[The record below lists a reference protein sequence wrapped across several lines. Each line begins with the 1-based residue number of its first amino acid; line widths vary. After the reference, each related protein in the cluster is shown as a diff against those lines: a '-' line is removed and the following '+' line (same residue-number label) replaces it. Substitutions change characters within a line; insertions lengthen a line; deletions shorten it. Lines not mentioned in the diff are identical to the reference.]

1 MASQGKTLDL
11 LILFLPSYIH
21 SSFYTWIINGVSI
34 FLWIFIFMDKF
45 TCQNENFPFF
55 LILDPWIFFLYVDSM
70 LEYSKIYEKSNVMK
84 IQICWGFLSDI
95 TNFYLTQYNLDY
107 LSSQYKYL
115 CKSLKSKWNNQ
126 LLTLPQSLFQFNQKQ
141 LD

>member
-21 SSFYTWIINGVSI
+21 SSFYTWIINGVFI
-34 FLWIFIFMDKF
+34 FFWIFIFMDKF
-45 TCQNENFPFF
+45 TCQNENF
-55 LILDPWIFFLYVDSM
+55 LNIRSMNLFLYVDSM

-126 LLTLPQSLFQFNQKQ
+126 LLTVPQSLFQFNQKQ